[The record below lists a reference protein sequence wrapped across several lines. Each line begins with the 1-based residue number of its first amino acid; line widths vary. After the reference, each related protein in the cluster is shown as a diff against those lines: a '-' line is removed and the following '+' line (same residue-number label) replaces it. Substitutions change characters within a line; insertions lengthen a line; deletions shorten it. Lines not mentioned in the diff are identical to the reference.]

1 MPFAENIKS
10 GVYASTHLYEH
21 KAVCTL
27 TINTIS
33 LLEVSV
39 LAATILLVF
48 KYDSIDLQ

>member
-10 GVYASTHLYEH
+10 GAYASTHLYGH
-21 KAVCTL
+21 KAVCTF

-39 LAATILLVF
+39 LAATI
-48 KYDSIDLQ
+48 